1 MKDSD
6 VRSLRASWILIA
18 TAALVCAAVPPAAA
32 QRTSTLSGVVT
43 RSDDGQPLAG
53 VLVVVAGT
61 ALRTSTDVKGRFLL
75 ERITA
80 GRLTVQFRQ
89 IGSAPSDVVV
99 DVPPDSAASLAV
111 ILVPRPIEL
120 GTLIVEGASRAPELL
135 LEAPAAVSVID
146 PGAKRAG
153 SLAGQP
159 PVALATVPG
168 LDVVQSGVNDFNV
181 NARGF
186 NSTLAR
192 SVLVLQDGRD
202 LSVPFL
208 GSQEWA
214 ALSQPIDEIERI
226 EVVRGPGS
234 ALYGANAF
242 GGLITLTTP
251 AARDAPGTRI
261 SVGGGELTTW
271 RADARHAAVFGAGR
285 FGYRVN
291 LGYTRSDSWTRSR
304 TRLDGQDFAVE
315 YLPATDSAV
324 NPPLPG
330 FELTPLNGQARDPA
344 TGRAVGEPKPLQNAY
359 GSGRF
364 DYYADNG
371 AMLTAEGGAAQTQNE
386 VFVTGIGR
394 VQVIE
399 ALRPWARIEW
409 ATDALKLTGW
419 YTGRTAQD
427 PQILL
432 SSGRPIRDQSAVLQ
446 VDGQYRRRFAGERGR
461 FVLGAAARNAR
472 VDTKTTLMGSQDDDR
487 SDAYYSAYAQLE
499 YAVFP
504 RVRIIGA
511 TRYDRSDLFDAE
523 LSPKAAIVFSPTPR
537 QAVRLSVNRAFLTP
551 SQIEFFLNIQPA
563 VQNLLPLET
572 ALRASPLGPALDSVP
587 NGQLFDS
594 SAGVPV
600 LARGNP
606 DLVPERVTSWEVGY
620 KGQLGDRLFITVDAY
635 IARVN
640 DFVTSLLPATLVNPA
655 FQSWTSPGAVPAQ
668 FHAPLENAVHQA
680 LAGTTA
686 EFGLTRLPN
695 GRTAIVVSYGNAGVA
710 DVRGLELGASV
721 ELTNA
726 VRLGGS
732 YTMLDV
738 DIKQQQQGD
747 VLLPNTPKHK
757 GTISISYSGRKGLDI
772 GVDARIVAGYS
783 WAIGVWRGYIPASQ
797 TVNLTAGYR
806 VSPLLRVHALATNVF
821 DEQRFQLYGGS
832 VIGRRVLAGV
842 TATF

>member
-1 MKDSD
+1 MTDSGS
-6 VRSLRASWILIA
+6 RSIRRGITAA
-18 TAALVCAAVPPAAA
+18 TALLCASLTPIAA
-32 QRTSTLSGVVT
+32 QQTSTLNGVVT
-43 RSDDGQPLAG
+43 RSDNAEPLPG
-53 VLVVVAGT
+53 VIILVAGT
-61 ALRTSTDVKGRFLL
+61 ALRTSTDARGRYTLA
-75 ERITA
+75 RVPA
-80 GRLTVQFRQ
+80 VRVTVQFRQ
-89 IGSAPSDVVV
+89 IGYAPIDSAIE
-99 DVPPDSAASLAV
+99 VPPDTPATLDV
-111 ILVPRPIEL
+111 LLVPHPVEL
-120 GTLIVEGASRAPELL
+120 GALVVEGASRVLETVM
-135 LEAPAAVSVID
+135 EAPAAVTVIE
-146 PGAKRAG
+146 PTAKRAA

-159 PVALATVPG
+159 PLALTTVPG

-202 LSVPFL
+202 VAVPFL

-214 ALSQPIDEIERI
+214 ALPEPPDENERI

-242 GGLITLTTP
+242 SGVISLTSPTI
-251 AARDAPGTRI
+251 RDAEGTT
-261 SVGGGELTTW
+261 VTLGGGELGTW
-271 RADARHAAVFGAGR
+271 RGDARHAAVFGAGR

-304 TRLDGQDFAVE
+304 TRFDGQDFVTE
-315 YLPATDSAV
+315 YGPATDSAV
-324 NPPLPG
+324 NPPPPG
-330 FELTPLNGQARDPA
+330 FELQPLRGQTKEAA
-344 TGRAVGEPKPLQNAY
+344 TGQERGDPDPLHSAY

-364 DYYADNG
+364 DFYADNG
-371 AMLTAEGGAAQTQNE
+371 ATLTAEGGAAQTHNE

-394 VQVIE
+394 VQVIR
-399 ALRPWARIEW
+399 ALRPWARVEW
-409 ATDALKLTGW
+409 STDAVEISAW

-432 SSGRPIRDQSAVLQ
+432 SSGRPIRDHSAVLQ
-446 VDGQYRRRFAGERGR
+446 VEGQYRRRFAAEDGR
-461 FVLGAAARNAR
+461 FVLGASARDAR
-472 VDTKTTLMGSQDDDR
+472 VDTRNTLMGPQDDDR
-487 SDAYYSAYAQLE
+487 SDTYYSAYAQVD
-499 YAVFP
+499 YAVLP
-504 RVRIIGA
+504 TVRLIGA

-523 LSPKAAIVFSPTPR
+523 VSPKAAIVLSPSPR
-537 QAVRLSVNRAFLTP
+537 QALRLSVNRAFLTP

-600 LARGNP
+600 IARGNP
-606 DLVPERVTSWEVGY
+606 DLVPEKVTSWEVGY
-620 KGQLGDRLFITVDAY
+620 KGQLGDRLFVTADVY
-635 IARVN
+635 VARLH
-640 DFVTSLLPATLVNPA
+640 DFVTSLLPATIVNSA
-655 FQSWTSPGAVPAQ
+655 FQSWTAPSAVPSQ
-668 FHAPLENAVHQA
+668 YHQPLENAVRQA
-680 LAGTTA
+680 LTGTTA
-686 EFGLTRLPN
+686 EFGLTRLEN

-710 DVRGLELGASV
+710 DERGLEVGASLRV
-721 ELTNA
+721 TDA

-757 GTISISYSGRKGLDI
+757 GTISFSYSGREGLDI
-772 GVDARIVAGYS
+772 GVDARLVAGYP
-783 WAIGVWRGYIPASQ
+783 WAIGVWRGFIPASQ

-806 VSPLLRVHALATNVF
+806 VSTLLRVHALATNVF
-821 DEQRFQLYGGS
+821 DEPRFQIYGGS
-832 VIGRRVLAGV
+832 VIGRRVLVGV